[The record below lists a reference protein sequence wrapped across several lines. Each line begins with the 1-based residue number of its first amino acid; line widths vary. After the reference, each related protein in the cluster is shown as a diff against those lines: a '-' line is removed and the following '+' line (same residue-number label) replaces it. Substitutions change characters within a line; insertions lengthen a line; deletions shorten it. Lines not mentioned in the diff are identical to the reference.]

1 MHIIRHDDSTTE
13 RANAPIF
20 VGDVGRRGLVG
31 AEQSDTVTVGLI
43 EFEAGGRNKLH
54 THTFDQVLY
63 ITKGEG
69 IVATELEEHR
79 VRPGDVAV
87 INAGEKHWHGAG
99 QHSAMSHLA
108 IGTPGTTEIVGE

>member
-1 MHIIRHDDSTTE
+1 MHIIHHDPSATE
-13 RANAPIF
+13 RAIAPIF
-20 VGDVGRRGLVG
+20 TGDVGRRGLVG
-31 AEQSDTVTVGLI
+31 PAQSDQVSVGLI

-69 IVATELEEHR
+69 IVATEFEEHR
-79 VRPGDVAV
+79 VRPGDVVV

-108 IGTPGTTEIVGE
+108 IGAPGTTEIVGE